1 MRPEG
6 RGQERP
12 GTLTLVVNPASGG
25 GAGRSLA
32 PRAGARLAAVT
43 GAAVRTVISDSWDDA
58 ARAMTAA
65 VDEAVTHAGNG
76 PHSLVVVGGD
86 GMTHLGLNAVAGTP
100 VRLGVVPMGTGNDFC
115 RGTGLPRRPDLAIAG
130 IASGRVRTIDLAR
143 VSHLAKVKGDPTR
156 MDGEQWVGSVVSTG
170 YDARVN
176 RGVNALSRRLG
187 ALSYGY
193 VALRELAG
201 FSPLHYRIR
210 IDGGYRELD
219 AMLVAVGNA
228 GWIGGGM
235 QICPGADV
243 ADGMLD
249 VTIVEP
255 CSRATLVRALG
266 TLYTGGFVR
275 LPFVQTLRARR
286 VEVDGD
292 GLFAMAD
299 GEEIGAV
306 PLSIEC
312 RPGSL
317 HLLG

>member
-1 MRPEG
+1 MRPVTRAG
-6 RGQERP
+6 ERP
-12 GTLTLVVNPASGG
+12 GTMTLVVNPASGG
-25 GAGRSLA
+25 GVGR
-32 PRAGARLAAVT
+32 RLACAVRDRLAELT
-43 GAAVRTVISDSWDDA
+43 GAPVRTVVSGSWDDA
-58 ARAMTAA
+58 GQAMAAA
-65 VDEAVTHAGNG
+65 VEQALGRPGDG

-86 GMTHLGLNAVAGTP
+86 GMTHLGINAVAGTP

-115 RGTGLPRRPDLAIAG
+115 RGTGLSRRPDLAISA
-130 IASGRVRTIDLAR
+130 IAAGRVRTIDLAR
-143 VSHLAKVKGDPTR
+143 V
-156 MDGEQWVGSVVSTG
+156 DGRRWVGSVVSTG

-176 RGVNALSRRLG
+176 RGVNALPRRLG

-201 FSPLHYRIR
+201 FSPLDYRIR
-210 IDGGYRELD
+210 VDGRPHEFA

-235 QICPGADV
+235 RICPEADV

-249 VTIVEP
+249 VTVVGP

-266 TLYTGGFVR
+266 TVYTGSFVK
-275 LPFVQTLRARR
+275 LPFVHTLRARR
-286 VEVDGD
+286 VDVDGD

-299 GEEIGAV
+299 GEEIGDV

-312 RPGSL
+312 RPGAL

>member
-1 MRPEG
+1 MRPEA
-6 RGQERP
+6 RARERP

-25 GAGRSLA
+25 RAARSLA
-32 PRAGARLAAVT
+32 PRVRARLAAVT
-43 GAAVRTVISDSWDDA
+43 GAPVHTVISDSWDDA
-58 ARAMTAA
+58 ARVMAAA
-65 VDEAVTHAGNG
+65 VDDAVEHAGNG

-115 RGTGLPRRPDLAIAG
+115 RGTGLSRRPDLAIAG
-130 IASGRVRTIDLAR
+130 IGSGRVRTIDLAR
-143 VSHLAKVKGDPTR
+143 VGDASR
-156 MDGEQWVGSVVSTG
+156 VGDERWVGSVVSTG

-187 ALSYGY
+187 PLSYAY
-193 VALRELAG
+193 VALRELG
-201 FSPLHYRIR
+201 RFSPLHYRIHV
-210 IDGGYRELD
+210 DGGYRELD

-243 ADGMLD
+243 TDGMLD

-266 TLYTGGFVR
+266 SLYTGGFVR

-286 VEVDGD
+286 VEIDGD

-312 RPGSL
+312 RPGAL